1 MNTDGTTA
9 TALRYKPVTAI
20 VVTPTTITK
29 DTPIDPYILDTDYSQ
44 DLTNGTITR
53 LTGGA
58 IGSGATVKVTY
69 SPYSQMLLTHFRNL
83 IVGLGRDVRIEKD
96 RDIFKGVNQYA
107 ITIKVAV
114 DIENLDAVV
123 KVTNIGLL

>member
-1 MNTDGTTA
+1 
-9 TALRYKPVTAI
+9 
-20 VVTPTTITK
+20 
-29 DTPIDPYILDTDYSQ
+29 
-44 DLTNGTITR
+44 
-53 LTGGA
+53 
-58 IGSGATVKVTY
+58 
-69 SPYSQMLLTHFRNL
+69 MLLTHFRNL